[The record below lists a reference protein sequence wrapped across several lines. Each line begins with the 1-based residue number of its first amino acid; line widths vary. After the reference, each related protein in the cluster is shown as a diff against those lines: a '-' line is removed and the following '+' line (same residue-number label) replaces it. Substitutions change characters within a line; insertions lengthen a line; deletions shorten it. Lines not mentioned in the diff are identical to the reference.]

1 MLTIHDITY
10 SYGRKARPVLDHYS
24 LIVAPGTICGLLG
37 RNGAGKSTLLYLV
50 TGLLRPQSGEIEY
63 NGFNPKDRKVDF
75 LNDVFI
81 VPEEFYLPDVSLRE
95 FVGINA
101 PFYPRFSKDDLF
113 NHLDTF
119 ELTPDAHLGRLSM
132 GQKKRVFISFALAC
146 NTSLLILD
154 EPTNGLDIP
163 GKRLFRKAVLN
174 GMTDD
179 KTVLISTHQVY
190 DVEKILDHVVIT
202 DTPGVLLDA
211 SVTDITERLL
221 FSYTNDRERIRRA
234 LISLEAPGGANIIEA
249 NYDRLDSDINLE
261 SLFELTRQRPDIVAS
276 IFGSDGPAVPPPY
289 HPADAISHSHTTP
302 DINR

>member
-24 LIVAPGTICGLLG
+24 LSIEPGTVCGLLG

-50 TGLLRPQSGEIEY
+50 AGLLRPQSGMISY
-63 NGFNPKDRKVDF
+63 KGFNPWERKVDF

-81 VPEEFYLPDVSLRE
+81 VPEEFMLPDVSLKE
-95 FVGINA
+95 YVSINA
-101 PFYPRFSKDDLF
+101 PFYPNFSIDDLTR
-113 NHLDTF
+113 HLDTF
-119 ELTPDAHLGRLSM
+119 ELTPDVHLGRLSM
-132 GQKKRVFISFALAC
+132 GQKKRIFISFALAC

-179 KTVLISTHQVY
+179 KTVIISTHQVY
-190 DVEKILDHVVIT
+190 DVEKIIDHVVIT

-211 SVTDITERLL
+211 SVGEITGRLT
-221 FSYTNDRERIRRA
+221 FNYTNDRERIARA
-234 LISLEAPGGANIIEA
+234 LMALEAPGGANIIEI
-249 NYDRLDSDINLE
+249 NDGTMESDLNLE
-261 SLFELTRQRPDIVAS
+261 SLFELVRQRPDLVAKL
-276 IFGSDGPAVPPPY
+276 FGVKTSGYPLPEQNIY
-289 HPADAISHSHTTP
+289 ENN
-302 DINR
+302 INR